1 MKKIS
6 IFNLDLIDINWYYY
20 YLNLITSMR
29 TKTLTQNMKL
39 LQNIYIKSNNK
50 KINENLEFVKII
62 VKINDLDFIIQ

>member
-1 MKKIS
+1 
-6 IFNLDLIDINWYYY
+6 
-20 YLNLITSMR
+20 MR

-50 KINENLEFVKII
+50 KINENLEFVKI